1 MITTRTIADSFDNG
15 MEFFSTF
22 GGNNVSCA
30 IGLEVLEVVQEEN
43 LQAHALRV
51 GNRLLANL
59 HELNPHHEVIRE
71 IRGSGF
77 FLGVELAE
85 EAGRVVNQM
94 REHGILMGTEGP
106 LHNVIKIR
114 PPMPFSELDADQL
127 VEKLD
132 EVLSRG

>member
-1 MITTRTIADSFDNG
+1 

-43 LQAHALRV
+43 LQTHALNV
-51 GNRLLANL
+51 GNRLLAGL
-59 HELNPHHEVIRE
+59 HELDQRHEVIRE

-77 FLGVELAE
+77 FLGVELVHDAS
-85 EAGRVVNQM
+85 AIVNQM
-94 REHGILMGTEGP
+94 RERGILMGTEGP

-114 PPMPFSELDADQL
+114 PPMPFSLEDADQL

-132 EVLSRG
+132 EVFSRQGAKTQSKN

>member
-1 MITTRTIADSFDNG
+1 

-30 IGLEVLEVVQEEN
+30 IGLKVLEIVQDEN
-43 LQAHALRV
+43 LQEHAIRV
-51 GNRLLANL
+51 GNHLLADL
-59 HELNPHHEVIRE
+59 QKLNHRHEVIRA

-77 FLGVELAE
+77 FLGVELVH
-85 EAGRVVNQM
+85 EAGGVVNKM
-94 REHGILMGTEGP
+94 REHGILLGTEGP

-114 PPMPFSELDADQL
+114 PPMPFSESNADQL
-127 VEKLD
+127 VDTLD